1 MIVLPAVDFPHP
13 DSPTSPNVSPLKI
26 SNVIPSTA
34 FSRSPPL
41 PLSCVFKSLIS
52 SHFSWFMPAWH
63 LLLSRPLVAPLLALV
78 HLAASKPLYVSVN
91 FLYTQA
97 YYSHKLSWH
106 KGNELQMG
114 SL

>member
-13 DSPTSPNVSPLKI
+13 DSPISPNVSPLRI

-34 FSRSPPL
+34 FSHLPPL
-41 PLSCVFKSLIS
+41 TLKCIFKSLIS
-52 SHFSWFMPAWH
+52 SNFSCFMIALH
-63 LLLSRPLVAPLLALV
+63 LLLTHPLVAPLLALV

-91 FLYTQA
+91 FLYNQA